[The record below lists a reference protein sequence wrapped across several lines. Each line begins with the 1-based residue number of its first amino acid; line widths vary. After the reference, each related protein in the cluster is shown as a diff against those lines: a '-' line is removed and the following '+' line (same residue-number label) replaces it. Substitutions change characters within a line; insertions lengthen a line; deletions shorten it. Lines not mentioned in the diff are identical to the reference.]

1 MNSLQQISYPGILE
15 VKMITTKTN
24 NLSHVDDPIM
34 TVPTDHYTGSYVI
47 SKDGTRIKYLQLGQ
61 GPGVVMLHG
70 AMESARSHLTLAKSI
85 SDTLTVYLPERR
97 GHQLGFPFV
106 SEYSMQKEVEELA
119 ALLAKTGTRNIFGVS
134 TGGLICLQAA
144 LSLPSVERVAVY
156 EPALI
161 INGSPSV
168 DFLSRYDQE
177 IARGKT
183 AAALVSG
190 MKGAQLGPP
199 IFNAIPRWLLDLLMT
214 LSMKQEEKNAR
225 PGDVTMRAL
234 APTLHYDFQLVA
246 EMADSTEKLTTLGP
260 QVLLLGGDKSP
271 AWLKSALDALE
282 KTLPHVERIEFPGLD
297 HGGSS
302 DLSSTNRSGRPEIVA
317 AKLQRFFAE

>member
-1 MNSLQQISYPGILE
+1 
-15 VKMITTKTN
+15 
-24 NLSHVDDPIM
+24 
-34 TVPTDHYTGSYVI
+34 
-47 SKDGTRIKYLQLGQ
+47 
-61 GPGVVMLHG
+61 MLHG
-70 AMESARSHLTLAKSI
+70 AMESARRHLTLAKSI